1 MTEIHDR
8 NNTAE
13 VVKERGRTGTDEPSL
28 YKVLLHNDNYTSMDF
43 VVIILE
49 KVFGKSTAQA
59 TRIMLQVHHEVL
71 ASPGSIP
78 GKSPRQKF
86 LLSMIWREK
95 MSFPSNVPW
104 KKRKMW
110 LE

>member
-59 TRIMLQVHHEVL
+59 TRIMLQVHHDGVGVAGVYTREIAETKISLVHDL
-71 ASPGSIP
+71 AR
-78 GKSPRQKF
+78 KNKF
-86 LLSMIWREK
+86 PLKCTLEK
-95 MSFPSNVPW
+95 A
-104 KKRKMW
+104 
-110 LE
+110 

>member
-1 MTEIHDR
+1 MTEIHSGND
-8 NNTAE
+8 TAE

-59 TRIMLQVHHEVL
+59 TRIMLQVHHDGVGVAGVYTREIAETKISLVHGL
-71 ASPGSIP
+71 ARKNEFPL
-78 GKSPRQKF
+78 KCT
-86 LLSMIWREK
+86 MEK
-95 MSFPSNVPW
+95 A
-104 KKRKMW
+104 
-110 LE
+110 